1 MSARR
6 VLVCD
11 GNEKA
16 LKELAGMIGT
26 YLGTEDTIMA
36 FQEPEEMLMEIRKGE
51 ELPTVVFL
59 DMELGKMSG
68 LEVAG
73 KILERHHEIP
83 IILRETLWRI
93 SPGFLQ

>member
-51 ELPTVVFL
+51 ELPTVVFFRHGI
-59 DMELGKMSG
+59 GKDEWVRG
-68 LEVAG
+68 CG
-73 KILERHHEIP
+73 KD
-83 IILRETLWRI
+83 LRET
-93 SPGFLQ
+93 P